1 MVLGG
6 MDFKTRNNEDSS
18 MKDLL
23 LMFLGII
30 TVYFGLFGMGYFIY
44 NKLLIGSIM
53 IIISL
58 ISAYTT
64 NYIMSNK

>member
-1 MVLGG
+1 
-6 MDFKTRNNEDSS
+6 

>member
-1 MVLGG
+1 
-6 MDFKTRNNEDSS
+6 MD
-18 MKDLL
+18 DLTV
-23 LMFLGII
+23 II
-30 TVYFGLFGMGYFIY
+30 TEFGFAISLAVGMGYFIY
-44 NKLLIGSIM
+44 NKLLIGCIM